1 MALEPERLQAL
12 LAFTRKQWKSPA
24 CQLCGH
30 NEWAIDG
37 PAEIAIPYPPGS
49 FEERIKRP
57 PTLACA
63 AFTCRNCG
71 NTVLVNMVV
80 AGLVENWQVEK

>member
-1 MALEPERLQAL
+1 MPLPPGHLQAL
-12 LAFTRKQWKSPA
+12 LAFTRKHWRSPA

-37 PAEIAIPYPPGS
+37 PAEITLPYPRGS
-49 FEERIKRP
+49 FEHAMKSP
-57 PTLACA
+57 PALACA
-63 AFTCRNCG
+63 AFTCRYCG

-80 AGLVENWQVEK
+80 AGLGPK